1 VGRDLLS
8 DLGLMKAAAIGK
20 VAPEGTLR
28 LLADVQ
34 ALGSPV
40 QDSTTPR
47 TPRVPAL
54 VRLEELLG
62 QEFAD
67 RLVAALSAD
76 HRR

>member
-8 DLGLMKAAAIGK
+8 DLRLMKAAAIGK

-34 ALGSPV
+34 ALGISV
-40 QDSTTPR
+40 EDDAPR
-47 TPRVPAL
+47 APRVPAL
-54 VRLEELLG
+54 VRLEEMLG
-62 QEFAD
+62 HEFAD
-67 RLVAALSAD
+67 RLVAALSTE